1 METPMRR
8 AKGVLLNVTGGL
20 DLGIHEV
27 YEAAELLRE
36 HLDDDANFVWGY
48 VPDPSME
55 GTVQMV
61 VIGTVSS
68 FGYRSRRMQSCIF
81 GSKVIQEAEA
91 VVDVRLVDVDSGRI
105 IASESGRGVVA
116 VAAGQVL
123 GFGASAGYDET
134 MAANAL
140 RAAISKFVDKLID
153 QGLDQR

>member
-48 VPDPSME
+48 VPDPLME

-61 VIGTVSS
+61 VIGT
-68 FGYRSRRMQSCIF
+68 
-81 GSKVIQEAEA
+81 
-91 VVDVRLVDVDSGRI
+91 
-105 IASESGRGVVA
+105 
-116 VAAGQVL
+116 
-123 GFGASAGYDET
+123 GFGRDPLPCGT
-134 MAANAL
+134 GFL
-140 RAAISKFVDKLID
+140 RTPSDRSDSI
-153 QGLDQR
+153 